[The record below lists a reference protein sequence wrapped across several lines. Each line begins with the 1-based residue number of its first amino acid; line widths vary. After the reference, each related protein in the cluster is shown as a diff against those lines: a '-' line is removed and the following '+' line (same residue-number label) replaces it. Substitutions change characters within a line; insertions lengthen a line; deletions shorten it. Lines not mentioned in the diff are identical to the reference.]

1 MKFRMVAIA
10 TAALALSGA
19 PVLAA
24 SVNAGASAG
33 GNAGV
38 SASTPGHQMQ
48 TNGSVSGHAGA
59 SGYAPGHVKARTG
72 VKGSAR
78 TYAPGHR
85 TTTGAAVHGEGKAKI
100 H

>member
-1 MKFRMVAIA
+1 MMNSKFRMVAIA
-10 TAALALSGA
+10 TAALALSSA

-24 SVNAGASAG
+24 SINAG

-48 TNGSVSGHAGA
+48 TNGSVNGQAGA
-59 SGYAPGHVKARTG
+59 SGYAPGHLKAQTG

-85 TTTGAAVHGEGKAKI
+85 TTTGAGVHGEGKAKI